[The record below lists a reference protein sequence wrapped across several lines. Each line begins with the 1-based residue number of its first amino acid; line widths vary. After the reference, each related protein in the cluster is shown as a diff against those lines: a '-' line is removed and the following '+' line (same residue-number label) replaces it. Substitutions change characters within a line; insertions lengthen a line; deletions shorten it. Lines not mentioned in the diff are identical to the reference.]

1 MRFDA
6 PTFAVAWQQV
16 ANACATDPD
25 IPVLNRTVALEEYVH
40 GVRLVATDRFILLTA
55 YVPNL
60 DTDDNEVPTPD
71 TAPERTVIVTDT
83 DSRAAG
89 LFAYIRKLAKREK
102 LESAPEGTREVRVD
116 HDVRVPAGVDI
127 TQETFEGMEPT
138 FTMFTVPDVEKV
150 YLPVIESGY
159 PDWRPLILDHN
170 PVRTHTIHLNPDRLA
185 ALGRLYP
192 GPIEWQFGGAQKAAR
207 VTVAGSYPLVEGV
220 VMPVRWL
227 EEDAEPSDMGEA
239 VADAVEN
246 LRDAAA
252 ALGGVTITHTGVGP
266 GPETTSVTLPSDTEL
281 LVQAAELVVSTQ
293 FGSAA
298 MIQRKLRVGAAKA
311 GNLIDQLE
319 ELGVVGPRE
328 GSKARTVLVR
338 PESLDAVVAKI
349 QGK

>member
-60 DTDDNEVPTPD
+60 DTDNNEVPTPD

-138 FTMFTVPDVEKV
+138 YTVFTVPDVEKV
-150 YLPVIESGY
+150 YLPVIEASY
-159 PDWRPLILDHN
+159 PDWRPLILEHN

-185 ALGRLYP
+185 ALGKLYP

-207 VTVAGSYPLVEGV
+207 VTVAGSYPLVEGI

-239 VADAVEN
+239 MSE
-246 LRDAAA
+246 AAA
-252 ALGGVTITHTGVGP
+252 TMQENGEWPEGVSVKFMPAGGDTVTVVPT
-266 GPETTSVTLPSDTEL
+266 DTEL

-293 FGSAA
+293 FGSAS
-298 MIQRKLRVGAAKA
+298 MLQRKLRVGYAKA
-311 GNLIDQLE
+311 QTLMGNLEQH
-319 ELGVVGPRE
+319 GVVGPPD
-328 GSKARTVLVR
+328 GSKARDVLVR
-338 PESLDAVVAKI
+338 PDHLEPVLAKI
-349 QGK
+349 RGD

>member
-25 IPVLNRTVALEEYVH
+25 IPVLNRTMALEEYVH
-40 GVRLVATDRFILLTA
+40 GIRLVATDRFILLTA

-60 DTDDNEVPTPD
+60 DTDDNDVPTPD

-89 LFAYIRKLAKREK
+89 LFTYVRKLAKREK
-102 LESAPEGTREVRVD
+102 LESAPAGTREVRID
-116 HDVRVPAGVDI
+116 HDVRVPAGADI

-138 FTMFTVPDVEKV
+138 FTVFTVPDVEKV
-150 YLPVIESGY
+150 YLPVIEAAY
-159 PDWRPLILDHN
+159 PDWRPLILDHS

-185 ALGRLYP
+185 ALGKLYP

-207 VTVAGSYPLVEGV
+207 VTVAGSWPLVEGI

-227 EEDAEPSDMGEA
+227 EEDAEPSDMGEVLSEA
-239 VADAVEN
+239 TTKMREAGEFDGVEVTYTP
-246 LRDAAA
+246 A
-252 ALGGVTITHTGVGP
+252 GGEPVTIVAG
-266 GPETTSVTLPSDTEL
+266 DTEL

-293 FGSAA
+293 FGSAS
-298 MIQRKLRVGAAKA
+298 MIQRKLRVGAGKA
-311 GNLIDQLE
+311 HDLIARLE
-319 ELGVVGPRE
+319 GHGVVGPAQ
-328 GSKARTVLVR
+328 GSKARDVLVR
-338 PESLDAVVAKI
+338 PDKLDPVLAKI
-349 QGK
+349 RGE